1 MPMQMTALVSPWSW
15 LRHLGGAGLI
25 GLGIADASLVP
36 MPGSLDALTVVLS
49 ASNRPWWPYYAAMA
63 TLGSVIGSYFTFKI
77 GREGG
82 KEALERRVS
91 KQRVEKIYSKFKKG
105 GFGAIMVPALLPP
118 PVPLV
123 PFVLAA
129 GALNYPTRRFLT
141 AMALGRIIRFSV
153 LGLLA
158 SIYGRVVIGFFARY
172 YKPVLWTLLGLAIA
186 GGVAALIWWKKRK
199 AERSRKKPENVH
211 TDAAA

>member
-1 MPMQMTALVSPWSW
+1 MLMTALLSPWSW
-15 LRHLGGAGLI
+15 LRHLGGVGLI

-36 MPGSLDALTVVLS
+36 IPGSLDALTIVLA

-82 KEALERRVS
+82 KEALEKRVS
-91 KQRVEKIYSKFKKG
+91 KKRVEKIYSRFEKG
-105 GFGAIMVPALLPP
+105 GFGTIMVPALLPP

-129 GALNYPTRRFLT
+129 GALNYPTRRFLM
-141 AMALGRIIRFSV
+141 AMALGRIIRFSI

-158 SIYGRVVIGFFARY
+158 SIYGRAVMGFFARY
-172 YKPVLWTLLGLAIA
+172 YAPMLWALLGLAIA
-186 GGVAALIWWKKRK
+186 GGVAALVWWKKRRTASLRDESGK
-199 AERSRKKPENVH
+199 VH
-211 TDAAA
+211 TDVAA

>member
-36 MPGSLDALTVVLS
+36 MPGSLDALTIVLA

-82 KEALERRVS
+82 KEALEKRVA
-91 KQRVEKIYSKFKKG
+91 KKHVEKVYKNFKKG

-141 AMALGRIIRFSV
+141 AMAVGRTIRFSV

-158 SIYGRVVIGFFARY
+158 SIYGRVVIGFFSRY
-172 YKPVLWTLLGLAIA
+172 YAPVLWALLGLAIA
-186 GGVAALIWWKKRK
+186 GGVVAPIWWKKRRTASLRESGK
-199 AERSRKKPENVH
+199 VH
-211 TDAAA
+211 TDVAA

>member
-1 MPMQMTALVSPWSW
+1 MVLITGFGGWV
-15 LRHLGGAGLI
+15 LRLGGVGLI
-25 GLGIADASLVP
+25 FLGLADNSVVP
-36 MPGSLDALTVVLS
+36 MPGSMDAATIILS
-49 ASNRPWWPYYAAMA
+49 AHEKEWWWYYALMA
-63 TLGSVIGSYFTFKI
+63 TIGGLLGGYVTYAL
-77 GREGG
+77 GRKGG
-82 KEALERRVS
+82 KEALEKRVS

-105 GFGAIMVPALLPP
+105 GFGAVMVPALLPP

-158 SIYGRVVIGFFARY
+158 SIYGRVVIGFFAHY

-186 GGVAALIWWKKRK
+186 GGIAALVWWKKRR
-199 AERSRKKPENVH
+199 AARPRGQPENVH